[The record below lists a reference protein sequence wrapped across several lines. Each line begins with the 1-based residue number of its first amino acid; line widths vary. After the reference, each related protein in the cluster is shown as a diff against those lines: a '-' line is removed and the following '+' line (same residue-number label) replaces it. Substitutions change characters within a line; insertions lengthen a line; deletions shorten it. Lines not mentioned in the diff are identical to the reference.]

1 MINSFSLFDF
11 EIHNIFSNNIENS
24 VHENSYVELEKRIR
38 I

>member
-24 VHENSYVELEKRIR
+24 ENSYAELEKRIR